1 MPQHKSAEKRVLTN
15 EKRRKRNVAAKSDL
29 RTRTKKLNAA
39 TTGEERATAVR
50 DVHSALD
57 KAAKRRMIHPRT
69 ASRRKSRLAK
79 AANKASK
86 AGA

>member
-1 MPQHKSAEKRVLTN
+1 MLTN

-29 RTRTKKLNAA
+29 RTRTKKVATA
-39 TTGEERATAVR
+39 TTTEERVTAVR

>member
-1 MPQHKSAEKRVLTN
+1 MPQHKSAEKRVITN
-15 EKRRKRNVAAKSDL
+15 EKRRKRNIAVKSDL
-29 RTRTKKLNAA
+29 RTRAKKVAAA
-39 TTGEERATAVR
+39 TTADERGAAVR
-50 DVHSALD
+50 DAHSALD

-86 AGA
+86 ASA